1 MHVFATCIFYTQYIL
16 ELDSCVCIWIIC
28 MNMNYIM
35 LYIIIYDLCI
45 YMTYGLYITV
55 LHNSYELYII
65 IYIYKLL
72 IYLYDLL
79 SLILLNFLRDYLA
92 LLLLIDI
99 SDWFQFF
106 SSTMFNVFIPPNVPE
121 YSQCL
126 SVLCTWKATSEI
138 KFVDWIWRMWVYLFI
153 SGIQ

>member
-1 MHVFATCIFYTQYIL
+1 
-16 ELDSCVCIWIIC
+16 
-28 MNMNYIM
+28 
-35 LYIIIYDLCI
+35 
-45 YMTYGLYITV
+45 MTYGLYITV

-99 SDWFQFF
+99 SD
-106 SSTMFNVFIPPNVPE
+106 
-121 YSQCL
+121 
-126 SVLCTWKATSEI
+126 
-138 KFVDWIWRMWVYLFI
+138 
-153 SGIQ
+153 